1 MASKSDRPP
10 SPVDQARSAL
20 MELNRMEKDHI
31 ARVVD
36 HYLQTCPAPLVPAP
50 ASACQESESTLCFPT
65 NEEGK
70 MLCIEVALCPQADG
84 TSVTNVFVQLHVN
97 GLMCRCTIAGD
108 DKTMKQTEELLIA
121 LLCNN
126 GFHST
131 NNGAKDAC
139 SKAIKGLL
147 RASQRQAK
155 TKSKKRKRGST
166 SASARKATKTPDGAS
181 KTSTAATDDHTRDTL
196 RKSSPARRPTE
207 FVW

>member
-10 SPVDQARSAL
+10 SPVDQAQSAL

-36 HYLQTCPAPLVPAP
+36 HYLQTCPAPTVPAP
-50 ASACQESESTLCFPT
+50 ASACRGSESTLCFPT

-84 TSVTNVFVQLHVN
+84 TSVTNAFVHLHD
-97 GLMCRCTIAGD
+97 GGRMCRCTIAGD
-108 DKTMKQTEELLIA
+108 GKTMKQTEELLIA

-131 NNGAKDAC
+131 SNGAKDAC

-155 TKSKKRKRGST
+155 TNKSKKRKRT
-166 SASARKATKTPDGAS
+166 ASASKKTPDGAS
-181 KTSTAATDDHTRDTL
+181 KSSTAATDDHTRDTL

>member
-10 SPVDQARSAL
+10 SPVDQAQSAL

-36 HYLQTCPAPLVPAP
+36 HYLQTCPAPTVPAP
-50 ASACQESESTLCFPT
+50 ASACRGSESTLCFPT

-70 MLCIEVALCPQADG
+70 MLCIEVALCPQEDG
-84 TSVTNVFVQLHVN
+84 TSVTNAFVHLHD
-97 GLMCRCTIAGD
+97 GGRMCRCTLAG
-108 DKTMKQTEELLIA
+108 KPLEQTENLMIA
-121 LLCNN
+121 LVCNN

-131 NNGAKDAC
+131 SNDTKNTC
-139 SKAIKGLL
+139 TKAIKGLL
-147 RASQRQAK
+147 GASKMRAKAK
-155 TKSKKRKRGST
+155 KTSKKRKRVPA
-166 SASARKATKTPDGAS
+166 SASKKTGAS
-181 KTSTAATDDHTRDTL
+181 KSSTAATDDHTRDTL